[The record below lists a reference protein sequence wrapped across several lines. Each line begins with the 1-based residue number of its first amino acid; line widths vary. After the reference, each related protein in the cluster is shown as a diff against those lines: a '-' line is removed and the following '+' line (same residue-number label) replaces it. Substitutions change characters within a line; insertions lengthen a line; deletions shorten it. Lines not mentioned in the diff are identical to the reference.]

1 MPQFPENPKM
11 TDADRS
17 RHESLGEQS
26 PKISARDSRFPSSMV
41 DSGQFLRIASW
52 REPSDS
58 DTVTPTPSADTD
70 IAGNMRTWYRN
81 MSRKKLFIIFVSL
94 LVVLF
99 IAAVIITVVLVL
111 ALQNHNKNEHEFTA
125 IVFTVTSPST
135 PTAAPFRYVPGY
147 VIGTE
152 SRYVPLG
159 TVDSLVPDIRGFTF
173 MDQLLIWG
181 DDTLQMVPLRCDQ
194 SQAIYCCSGCPLVG
208 NLCRMKGSLY
218 QFSDLLVETRIS
230 ADGDMLLL
238 TTASLINTT
247 NCALQTH
254 RVQNDGSIFSG
265 SIQRCYGSGEVKSEQ
280 DPNFVKI
287 ATTTLS
293 PDSAGSAS
301 VLTAVDSS
309 GNVRLHNLTSDT
321 TLEYIPTKIEGR
333 VLSISTTIEGD
344 DLMVALLQ
352 ESRFYAIR
360 LNLISGCV
368 SLLENYYQNFL
379 YSGQL
384 RDFAWAGENLILW
397 YTDRQG
403 VNIVQ
408 FQFKWNSDS
417 TC

>member
-1 MPQFPENPKM
+1 
-11 TDADRS
+11 
-17 RHESLGEQS
+17 
-26 PKISARDSRFPSSMV
+26 MV

-81 MSRKKLFIIFVSL
+81 ISRKKLFIIFVSL

-147 VIGTE
+147 VIGTKF
-152 SRYVPLG
+152 RYVPLG
-159 TVDSLVPDIRGFTF
+159 TVNSLVPDIRGFTF

-181 DDTLQMVPLRCDQ
+181 DDTLSVIRNDTVSQGPLFLDTNNCTSCSLLAADEKCLRQMVPLRCDQ

-230 ADGDMLLL
+230 AEGDMLLL

-287 ATTTLS
+287 TTTTLS